1 MYLQATVA
9 ISGLQLDYIA
19 EITYNEGAN
28 SVLPSPRWLRSR
40 GEFPGFSFN

>member
-28 SVLPSPRWLRSR
+28 SVCAISAMAAQPGRIPR
-40 GEFPGFSFN
+40 FFI